1 MSPIHLSPRLAT
13 DLSPSLAGVRR
24 RLSTHLAIHVSP
36 SLARQALRMFFL
48 FPWHCVS
55 WPSES
60 TRHERQRAVKGG
72 RRPF

>member
-36 SLARQALRMFFL
+36 SLARQALRMFSC
-48 FPWHCVS
+48 FPGIAY
-55 WPSES
+55 
-60 TRHERQRAVKGG
+60 RGLLNRQDMSANVQ
-72 RRPF
+72 